1 MIAVLLL
8 ILTSLSAGNRDPRP
22 APVEL
27 KLRLLDEINR
37 ARTEEGL
44 SRVEYSAALSEAAD
58 AHCREMLLEGYIS
71 HWNRAG
77 QKPYE
82 RYAWA
87 GAQGNTAEN
96 ITSLRDSEFP
106 DDLKILW
113 VSMFTGHQRFMAE
126 VPPDDGHR
134 RSILDPRQTHV
145 GIGVAYD
152 PSGMRLIEVYEARYV
167 ELRPLPPRA
176 TLRDSLTVSGRVLSP
191 NLAFE
196 ALTVF
201 YEPLPAAMNLSELS
215 RTRSYSLPH
224 EQRHERV
231 QLIRERY
238 VDGSRGSVEVAP
250 DGSFRAPL
258 NFWKARPGVY
268 SVGIWVRER
277 GKETFLGGLLSVI
290 VEEARR

>member
-1 MIAVLLL
+1 MIAVLFLL
-8 ILTSLSAGNRDPRP
+8 LGALSGDSFQPRV

-27 KLRLLDEINR
+27 KLRLLEEINR

-44 SRVEYSAALSEAAD
+44 SPVIYSPALSDAAD

-77 QKPYE
+77 HKPYL

-87 GAQGNTAEN
+87 GSQGSTAEN
-96 ITSLRDSEFP
+96 ITSLHDSDFP

-145 GIGVAYD
+145 GIGVAYNHT
-152 PSGMRLIEVYEARYV
+152 GMRLIEVYEARYV
-167 ELRPLPPRA
+167 DLKPLPPRA
-176 TLRDSLTVSGRVLSP
+176 TLRDSLLISGRVVAP
-191 NLAFE
+191 GLAFE

-201 YEPLPAAMNLSELS
+201 FEPLPAAMTISELR
-215 RTRSYSLPH
+215 RTKSYGLPNEH
-224 EQRHERV
+224 RHERA
-231 QLIRERY
+231 QLFRERY
-238 VDGSRGSVEVAP
+238 TDGTRGSVELAP
-250 DGSFRAPL
+250 DGSFRLPL
-258 NFWKARPGVY
+258 IFWKGKPGVY
-268 SVGIWVRER
+268 TVGVWVRER
-277 GKETFLGGLLSVI
+277 GEDAFLGGLQSLL
-290 VEEARR
+290 VE